1 MGTDYHRAT
10 SDSIPFDGE
19 KRPLIACEPPQRH
32 YSADTGQWDGQLPHS
47 DITVQSND
55 PAQHQ
60 GPNWPT
66 LLERMLWTRRV
77 IRSLSLTAP
86 QAAVLNEIA
95 FRDGRGLG
103 CTATMATIGLDTAYN
118 EKSVRTAIKGLEA
131 KKIILSNGAAG
142 QKKILTLPVFN
153 GQLIEP
159 TPVRDSGVPANTE
172 STPVTSS
179 GVSAEAQVP
188 TPVRNSGVGADPGN
202 KFRATP
208 VTGSDITLNKHK
220 TEREEYILLSLMSGS
235 NSSSPVTDSGVAPDD
250 DPEPR
255 SEVPGSTATSAGES
269 DVPKQS
275 GAPEHERI
283 RALVV
288 QNWPLLEKNG
298 WQFLE
303 ASIRHYQTHG
313 ITYLQRDLR
322 IKQENLERAEMA
334 TRTCAHC
341 STVHDSTD
349 QLRECVMCHEPKC
362 ISEMS
367 PCHRA
372 GCDGKPASRNRA
384 GPQSRQ
390 RR

>member
-1 MGTDYHRAT
+1 M
-10 SDSIPFDGE
+10 
-19 KRPLIACEPPQRH
+19 
-32 YSADTGQWDGQLPHS
+32 
-47 DITVQSND
+47 N
-55 PAQHQ
+55 
-60 GPNWPT
+60 
-66 LLERMLWTRRV
+66 
-77 IRSLSLTAP
+77 LSL
-86 QAAVLNEIA
+86 I
-95 FRDGRGLG
+95 
-103 CTATMATIGLDTAYN
+103 
-118 EKSVRTAIKGLEA
+118 
-131 KKIILSNGAAG
+131 
-142 QKKILTLPVFN
+142 
-153 GQLIEP
+153 
-159 TPVRDSGVPANTE
+159 SG
-172 STPVTSS
+172 
-179 GVSAEAQVP
+179 
-188 TPVRNSGVGADPGN
+188 
-202 KFRATP
+202 
-208 VTGSDITLNKHK
+208 
-220 TEREEYILLSLMSGS
+220 
-235 NSSSPVTDSGVAPDD
+235 SSSPVTDSGVAPDD

-255 SEVPGSTATSAGES
+255 SEVAGSTATSAGES

-275 GAPEHERI
+275 SAPEHERI

-341 STVHDSTD
+341 STVHASTD
-349 QLRECVMCHEPKC
+349 QLRECVICHEPKC